1 MNRFV
6 RHASLTL
13 LPILAISAGCARQN
27 KHQLPLTGAPADFS
41 TIGVYNVN
49 VTNASGTVEI
59 LTKHNLEAPF
69 VEVKRSR
76 PRVEGEMAGPG
87 KNPAQYSNAVFSES
101 NRVGTLTINSTAGD
115 VASAGEW
122 VRIIVYVRALGDVK
136 IRNSGGHVLVR
147 NAHGS
152 VDIRNATTRLGTGNI
167 TCTSPFVAAA
177 PIMLST
183 EEGTIDL
190 FIPSTSAVKVDAS
203 TGAGVVK
210 VAARNSTVMNVVEKN
225 MSWTG
230 IFNGGTTEV
239 TARAAKGD
247 VNIRVGA
254 SE

>member
-1 MNRFV
+1 MNQISRYSCLSIV
-6 RHASLTL
+6 S
-13 LPILAISAGCARQN
+13 ILALSAGCARQD

-59 LTKHNLEAPF
+59 LTKHNLEAPW

-76 PRVEGEMAGPG
+76 PRAEGEMAGPG
-87 KNPAQYSNAVFSES
+87 RHPEQYSNATFSES

-136 IRNSGGHVLVR
+136 IRNSGGHVFVR
-147 NAHGS
+147 NAHGG
-152 VDIRNATTRLGTGNI
+152 VDIRNATTRLGTGSI
-167 TCTSPFVAAA
+167 TCTSPFVATG
-177 PIMLST
+177 PILLST
-183 EEGTIDL
+183 EEGMIDL
-190 FIPSTSAVKVDAS
+190 SIPATSSVKVDAS
-203 TGAGVVK
+203 TGSGVVQ
-210 VAARNSTVMNVVEKN
+210 VSARKSTVMNVVEKH

-230 IFNGGTTEV
+230 MVNGGTTEV
-239 TARAAKGD
+239 TTRAAKGD
-247 VNIRVGA
+247 VNIRIGT

>member
-6 RHASLTL
+6 RHASLMFV
-13 LPILAISAGCARQN
+13 PIVALCAGCARQD

-59 LTKHNLEAPF
+59 LTKHNLEAPW

-87 KNPAQYSNAVFSES
+87 KHPEQYSNAVFTES

-152 VDIRNATTRLGTGNI
+152 LDIRNASTRLGVGNI
-167 TCTSPFVAAA
+167 TCTSPFVAAS
-177 PIMLST
+177 PITLST

-190 FIPSTSAVKVDAS
+190 SIPPTSAVKVDAS

-210 VAARNSTVMNVVEKN
+210 VAARNSTVMNVVEKH

-230 IFNGGTTEV
+230 IFNSGTTEV
-239 TARAAKGD
+239 VARAAKGD
-247 VNIRVGA
+247 VYIRVGA